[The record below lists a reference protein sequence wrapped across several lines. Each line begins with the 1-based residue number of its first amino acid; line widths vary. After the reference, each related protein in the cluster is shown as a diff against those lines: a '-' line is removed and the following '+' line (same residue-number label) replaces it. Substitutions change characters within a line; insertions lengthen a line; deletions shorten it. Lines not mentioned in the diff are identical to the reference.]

1 VALDTLHIVIYN
13 GTTMSSER
21 SLSVSAADRGDR
33 GSVQALLPRSVV
45 SRIES
50 VRDDVRMFV
59 AGLSGRT
66 PPPFTKREPL
76 ARHLLATPAPA
87 VRDLLA
93 TRTLRV
99 MRVVRETPDAVSLYL
114 QDPTGRRISFVPGQ
128 FFTLL
133 VTLPSGEVVRRAYSI
148 ASLPD
153 ADGSVEQARIT
164 IKRIASGT
172 VSNLLN
178 DTATEGATF
187 EVLGPSGNFTT
198 TYASDK
204 QRHLVLFAGG
214 SGITPLLSIAMT
226 TLSREPKSR
235 VSLVYGNRSEKDI
248 IYHDELGQLVAK
260 YGDRFVVRHVLT
272 NPGPGFSGRTGLLD
286 RDNTTAAIQ
295 DLPSGDDYFI
305 CGPEPMMQAVRRA
318 IEERGAPAASIH
330 EERYSSP
337 ARRVRQDVPL
347 LPQRILVRAGGQE
360 RNVLVKAGQ
369 TLLEAGLEGAIAMP
383 FSCSMGGCGACR
395 VKLVSG
401 EVMSDEPN
409 CLSADEQREG
419 FVLACV
425 TRPSSTCV
433 VEVP

>member
-1 VALDTLHIVIYN
+1 MA
-13 GTTMSSER
+13 TMSSER
-21 SLSVSAADRGDR
+21 SLSVFSGMTGSARG
-33 GSVQALLPRSVV
+33 LLPKSVV
-45 SRIES
+45 SRLADL
-50 VRDDVRMFV
+50 RDDVQLFV
-59 AGLSGRT
+59 AGLSGQT

-99 MRVVRETPDAVSLYL
+99 ERLVRETSEAVSLYL
-114 QDPTGRRISFVPGQ
+114 KDPTGRRISFVPGQ

-133 VTLPSGEVVRRAYSI
+133 VTLPSGEVLRRAYSI

-153 ADGSVEQARIT
+153 ADGSVDEARIT
-164 IKRIASGT
+164 IKRISGGI
-172 VSNLLN
+172 VSNYLN
-178 DTATEGATF
+178 DTATVGATF

-198 TYASDK
+198 TFAADRP
-204 QRHLVLFAGG
+204 RHLVLFAGG
-214 SGITPLLSIAMT
+214 SGITPLMSIAMT
-226 TLSREPKSR
+226 TLAREPASR
-235 VSLVYGNRSEKDI
+235 VSLVYGNRSEKDV
-248 IYHDELGQLVAK
+248 IYQDELRELVATH
-260 YGDRFVVRHVLT
+260 GDRFVVRHVLT
-272 NPGPGFSGRTGLLD
+272 NPASGFSGRTGLLD
-286 RDNTTAAIQ
+286 LANAQAEIDALQAT
-295 DLPSGDDYFI
+295 DDHFI
-305 CGPEPMMQAVRRA
+305 CGPEPMMQAVRQA
-318 IEERGAPAASIH
+318 LESRGVSASKIR

-347 LPQRILVRAGGQE
+347 LPQRMLVRTGGQE
-360 RNVLVKAGQ
+360 RNVLVKSGQ

-401 EVMSDEPN
+401 DVSSEEPN
-409 CLSADEQREG
+409 CLSAEEQRDG

-425 TRPSSTCV
+425 TRASSACV